1 MMRHVPTEVASG
13 EKQGFSA
20 PDASWFR
27 KGSVQLIE
35 KKLMSKEA
43 RIYEFLDPE
52 AVQAFVGEHMS
63 GQKNRRLFIWSLLN
77 LEALLDQ

>member
-1 MMRHVPTEVASG
+1 MR
-13 EKQGFSA
+13 
-20 PDASWFR
+20 
-27 KGSVQLIE
+27 
-35 KKLMSKEA
+35 KEA
-43 RIYEFLDPE
+43 RIYEFLNPE